1 MKRKPIPSQILKLD
15 GGNASAIGKCVG
27 RSAATVRKWQREGI
41 PKSSRADCVA
51 ALVRHQRAAK
61 KAIGHRLLA
70 SKDRT
75 VRSKTKK
82 AVSHELLAVG
92 QQRPKRSSKKAIGYE
107 PLAVGQ
113 QRPKRTS
120 KTKPSS
126 KEAIGRR
133 LLASKDRTVRSKTKK
148 AVSHE
153 LLAVGQQR
161 PKRTSKTKP
170 SSKEAIGRRLLASK
184 DRTVRSKTETS
195 SKKAV
200 KSGRK
205 VEVLAGQKPIANSQK
220 RTRHLE
226 LTKELYRRELIKTKR
241 ELKRAL
247 EANESTIEKSGQ
259 KPIAKSQEPR
269 FVPLTPREKK
279 EQRAQKRLAKEF
291 ANWVKAKT
299 KIEQI
304 RRSKTIVN
312 GAARLHGK
320 KKGDRDVLKAM
331 IEDDD
336 ERWLDFLNLAEELDL
351 SMQDARNT
359 WFSPKVQYVN

>member
-1 MKRKPIPSQILKLD
+1 
-15 GGNASAIGKCVG
+15 
-27 RSAATVRKWQREGI
+27 
-41 PKSSRADCVA
+41 
-51 ALVRHQRAAK
+51 
-61 KAIGHRLLA
+61 
-70 SKDRT
+70 
-75 VRSKTKK
+75 
-82 AVSHELLAVG
+82 
-92 QQRPKRSSKKAIGYE
+92 
-107 PLAVGQ
+107 LAVGQ

-153 LLAVGQQR
+153 LLAVGQQRPKRSSKKAIGYEPLAVGQQR

-304 RRSKTIVN
+304 RHSKTIVN